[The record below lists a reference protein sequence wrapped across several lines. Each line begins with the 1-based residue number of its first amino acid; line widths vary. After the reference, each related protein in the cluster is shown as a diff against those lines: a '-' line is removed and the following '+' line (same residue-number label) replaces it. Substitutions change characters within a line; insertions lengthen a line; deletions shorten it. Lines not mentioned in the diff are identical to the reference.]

1 MSSPNLDALSVRLS
15 HVINDPVTAA
25 TTDGQLITSSYR
37 TQFLNDGIR
46 SCLNKWVINENWMA
60 LRNYIKDGTVSLT
73 GGQSLLTAWTGN
85 VSVILSAKNST
96 DNVFVHPVPQWLK
109 HAFDVALNQYLS
121 PSATNQFYSIENGYF
136 TLLDGTG
143 TSTDAIYLRYVKEH
157 SDLSVGAGASTVV
170 YDAAF
175 TVSPSGTGLI
185 VTDFTGV
192 IATHVGGTL
201 TGKDNSGNPFSRLI
215 TSYISSTSFT
225 IDASL
230 TDNGNCTLGYITPP
244 SQNDIE
250 IDSQYWDEVLQE
262 AYKIYLKRY
271 PTDKNLARL
280 QVASKY

>member
-1 MSSPNLDALSVRLS
+1 
-15 HVINDPVTAA
+15 
-25 TTDGQLITSSYR
+25 
-37 TQFLNDGIR
+37 
-46 SCLNKWVINENWMA
+46 
-60 LRNYIKDGTVSLT
+60 VSLT
-73 GGQSLLTAWTGN
+73 GGQSLLSAWTGN

-96 DNVFVHPVPQWLK
+96 DNVIVSPVPQALK

-121 PSATNQFYSIENGYF
+121 PSASNQFYSIENGYF

-143 TSTDAIYLRYVKEH
+143 TSTDSIYLRYVKEH
-157 SDLSVGAGASTVV
+157 ADLSVGAGASTVV

-175 TVSPSGTGLI
+175 SIAPVGTGTI
-185 VTDFTGV
+185 VTDFGGV

-225 IDASL
+225 IDSTVTSAGS
-230 TDNGNCTLGYITPP
+230 CTLGYITPP

-271 PTDKNLARL
+271 PTEKNLRAL
-280 QVASKY
+280 QVASK